1 MSAILFREDFDRFP
15 SAIVH
20 TSTKNKSW
28 VELASKYK
36 QMGIKNYYFHLA
48 LINPILADYDPRD
61 PNLPEDVAALMMVEC
76 SINPWYALR
85 EVISVPPSEPGKYE
99 PIQANRG
106 NIAAYWCMYAQ
117 IIVYLQQIRQT
128 GKSLWGRTLVTDFHH
143 FRNKNSQHILYT
155 KSDLRS
161 QEIAEYKRFRMAL
174 PSWAYVHDSKE
185 ADNQIAFT
193 TLSRDNE
200 TKTYIPSGDP
210 EGAKKVGRGTTPDLI
225 LNDETPF
232 CSYCPESVSSLAAAV
247 TASFP
252 KAKANGKFHGIAY
265 TTTAGDLSTREGKFV
280 YHNIKKKSAAFGE
293 FMYDFSNIHD
303 LHGFIEKTTGEVEP
317 KVDITFNHNQLGYT
331 DEWLKQ
337 VISRNPGTRAD
348 IMRDHLNLWTYGSTT
363 NPIPEHIL
371 NLIKKSLA
379 TPKLEKSEKY
389 DLYFKLYRPME
400 YILTRQMVAGIDTS
414 NATGKDN
421 ITIVGIDVETTETL
435 VVATINNTNLIFFA
449 NFLAELLELFPK
461 LTLVPEDKFNWKTI
475 QDQLLIVLPTKG
487 IDPGRRIYS
496 RIVDNFDGTDQQ
508 QRLYR
513 EYSAGYPSEKKY
525 RLYRD
530 RFGFPTDG
538 PLRQT
543 LFDKILKDSTRY
555 SHSTVRDSELIDEL
569 STLVEKNNRIDH
581 AAGGNDDH
589 VLAWLIANW
598 FLRSARN
605 LNHYGIDVNI
615 VLGNIK
621 DAEEPEDRTTIRER
635 FKKNKLKNE
644 IESLTALMEDST
656 SQMEIRYYESR
667 IKSLKMDL
675 GESDSMDNQ
684 SIDKRR
690 LEARNVSS
698 EKSPRSKGHYSEWT
712 RSMRTGIFGK

>member
-20 TSTKNKSW
+20 TSTKNRTW

-61 PNLPEDVAALMMVEC
+61 PNLPEDIAALMMVEC

-128 GKSLWGRTLVTDFHH
+128 GKSLWGRSLVTDFHH

-174 PSWAYVHDSKE
+174 PSWAYVPDSKE

-280 YHNIKKKSAAFGE
+280 YHNIKKKSATFGE
-293 FMYDFSNIHD
+293 FMYDFSNIHE
-303 LHGFIEKTTGEVEP
+303 LHEFIEKTTGEVEP

-331 DEWLKQ
+331 DDWLKQ

-389 DLYFKLYRPME
+389 DLYYKLYRPME
-400 YILTRQMVAGIDTS
+400 YVLTRQVVAGIDTS

-421 ITIVGIDVETTETL
+421 ITIVGIDVETAETL
-435 VVATINNTNLIFFA
+435 LVATINNTNLIFFA
-449 NFLAELLELFPK
+449 NFLAELLEMFPK

-513 EYSAGYPSEKKY
+513 EYSTGYPTEKKY

-569 STLVEKNNRIDH
+569 STLVEKNGRIDH

-598 FLRSARN
+598 FLRNARN
-605 LNHYGIDVNI
+605 LTHYGIDVNI

-621 DAEEPEDRTTIRER
+621 DTEEPEDRTTIRER

-712 RSMRTGIFGK
+712 KSMRTGIFGK

>member
-1 MSAILFREDFDRFP
+1 MSAILFREDYDRFP
-15 SAIVH
+15 GSIVH
-20 TSTKNKSW
+20 TATKNRSW

-36 QMGIKNYYFHLA
+36 QMGVKNYYFHLA
-48 LINPILADYDPRD
+48 LINPMLADYDPRD
-61 PNLPEDVAALMMVEC
+61 PNLSEEIATLMMVEC
-76 SINPWYALR
+76 SLNPWYALR
-85 EVISVPPSEPGKYE
+85 EVISVPPSEPGAYE

-128 GKSLWGRTLVTDFHH
+128 GKSLWGRSLVTDFHH

-174 PSWAYVHDSKE
+174 PDWAYVHDSKE

-252 KAKANGKFHGIAY
+252 RAKANGKFHGIAY

-280 YHNIKKKSAAFGE
+280 YHNIKKKSASFGE
-293 FMYDFSNIHD
+293 FMFDFDNLQD
-303 LHGFIEKTTGEVEP
+303 LHGFIENTTGEVEP

-331 DEWLKQ
+331 DTWLKQ

-348 IMRDHLNLWTYGSTT
+348 IMRDHLNLWTFGSTT
-363 NPIPEHIL
+363 NPIPEHLL
-371 NLIKKSLA
+371 NLIKKSLSS
-379 TPKLEKSEKY
+379 PKLDKSNKY
-389 DLYFKLYRPME
+389 DLYYKLYKPMD
-400 YILTRQMVAGIDTS
+400 YVVGRQMVAGIDTS
-414 NATGKDN
+414 NASGRDN

-435 VVATINNTNLIFFA
+435 MVATVNNTNLIFFA
-449 NFLAELLELFPK
+449 NFLAELINKFPL
-461 LTLVPEDKFNWKTI
+461 LTIIPEDKFNWKTI
-475 QDQLLIVLPTKG
+475 QDQLLIVLPTLG

-496 RIVDNFDGTDQQ
+496 RIVDNFDGTDHQ
-508 QRLYR
+508 QRVYR
-513 EYSAGYPSEKKY
+513 EYCNGYPTEKKY

-538 PLRQT
+538 PLRQI
-543 LFDKILKDSTRY
+543 LFDEVLKDSTRS
-555 SHSTVRDSELIDEL
+555 SHSLVRDSELIDEL
-569 STLVEKNNRIDH
+569 STLVEKNGRIDH

-589 VLAWLIANW
+589 VLGWLLANW
-598 FLRSARN
+598 FLRNARN
-605 LNHYGIDVNI
+605 LSHYGITTSLVMDKVK
-615 VLGNIK
+615 GS
-621 DAEEPEDRTTIRER
+621 AEPEDSVTIRDR
-635 FKKNKLKNE
+635 FKKDKLKAE
-644 IESLTALMEDST
+644 IESLSALMEDSK
-656 SQMEIRYYESR
+656 SQMEIRYYETR
-667 IKSLKMDL
+667 IKSLKIDL
-675 GESDSMDNQ
+675 GEDSSMDNA

-690 LEARNVSS
+690 LDA
-698 EKSPRSKGHYSEWT
+698 KSQRSDNATNKPRDYYSQWT
-712 RSMRTGIFGK
+712 KSMRSGIFG